1 MAEPKKKANN
11 DGVSPATPSKGSRFA
26 GTFNKFILLCTEM
39 KNDSAGAADYE
50 KTLDENATL
59 KSTLKMRDEEVDSLK
74 ARVGELQR
82 LKDSYIVDFERRI
95 TELNARVE
103 EGDNAKRMLDETREK
118 LAKTEK
124 ELKTLK
130 ATYNQ
135 LEKKARDEETARERA
150 EADLED
156 EQQQRTRLQRQ
167 LNVMQKTISLYGE
180 DRLTPRDPSE
190 MEDSFQSFAAKCHRA
205 VMECFLHCDAPPKN
219 IHTLKTHLKNCIGQW
234 GSELPL
240 SDSTSRPARLMR
252 CAAAECVVI
261 NALVNHIFTDVHIPG
276 AVDIHRAVSTTLDH
290 LSNDPRRESI
300 VRCQLLAISE
310 SQGDNSHGVAQASS
324 KEICSVLDDL
334 LPAGEPRKRWQA
346 KLAGLLNDAA
356 VLWHTVQTSL
366 KRVSPRLSLDA
377 QILERLDRDEDSYGD
392 YDSSSGREAA
402 RPGSPT
408 STKTRAV
415 LLLFPMICMSGHATP
430 VFRPIALWSDQ
441 DAYVE
446 ARNEL
451 SQGSMSIN
459 ASGVGL
465 PDPARLQST
474 RRRNSIRKAQT
485 PVATASSSSG
495 AAAGSDVAGGQLVPS
510 RRTENGIK
518 STGTGR

>member
-59 KSTLKMRDEEVDSLK
+59 KSTLKMRDEEVNSLK
-74 ARVGELQR
+74 ARVGELECSK
-82 LKDSYIVDFERRI
+82 KDNLADFARAY

-190 MEDSFQSFAAKCHRA
+190 MYANPAEASRVVADFEQGGFVPELRRQVPS
-205 VMECFLHCDAPPKN
+205 
-219 IHTLKTHLKNCIGQW
+219 
-234 GSELPL
+234 GSDGVL
-240 SDSTSRPARLMR
+240 SRLR
-252 CAAAECVVI
+252 
-261 NALVNHIFTDVHIPG
+261 
-276 AVDIHRAVSTTLDH
+276 RTT
-290 LSNDPRRESI
+290 
-300 VRCQLLAISE
+300 
-310 SQGDNSHGVAQASS
+310 GM
-324 KEICSVLDDL
+324 
-334 LPAGEPRKRWQA
+334 
-346 KLAGLLNDAA
+346 
-356 VLWHTVQTSL
+356 
-366 KRVSPRLSLDA
+366 
-377 QILERLDRDEDSYGD
+377 
-392 YDSSSGREAA
+392 SGRGE
-402 RPGSPT
+402 GY
-408 STKTRAV
+408 V
-415 LLLFPMICMSGHATP
+415 LVLC
-430 VFRPIALWSDQ
+430 
-441 DAYVE
+441 
-446 ARNEL
+446 
-451 SQGSMSIN
+451 
-459 ASGVGL
+459 
-465 PDPARLQST
+465 
-474 RRRNSIRKAQT
+474 
-485 PVATASSSSG
+485 
-495 AAAGSDVAGGQLVPS
+495 
-510 RRTENGIK
+510 
-518 STGTGR
+518 